1 MLPKGFDDKNV
12 FTEVQILPDF
22 DFDTADLEIVVVN
35 TLGILFKTGF
45 LVILLTSRNN
55 IFEDCS

>member
-35 TLGILFKTGF
+35 TLGILFKTG

>member
-12 FTEVQILPDF
+12 FTEFKILPDF
-22 DFDTADLEIVVVN
+22 EFDATDLEIVVVN
-35 TLGILFKTGF
+35 TLGILFKTG

>member
-22 DFDTADLEIVVVN
+22 EFDATDLEIVVVN
-35 TLGILFKTGF
+35 TLGILFKTG
-45 LVILLTSRNN
+45 LVILLTSSNN

>member
-1 MLPKGFDDKNV
+1 MFPKGFDDKNV

-22 DFDTADLEIVVVN
+22 EFDATDLEIVVVN
-35 TLGILFKTGF
+35 TLGILFKTG
-45 LVILLTSRNN
+45 LVILLTRRNN

>member
-12 FTEVQILPDF
+12 FTEFQILPDF
-22 DFDTADLEIVVVN
+22 EFDATDLEIVVVN
-35 TLGILFKTGF
+35 TLGILFKTG

>member
-1 MLPKGFDDKNV
+1 MFPKGFDDKNV

-22 DFDTADLEIVVVN
+22 EFDATDLEIVVVN
-35 TLGILFKTGF
+35 TLGILFKTG

>member
-12 FTEVQILPDF
+12 FTEVQIFPDF
-22 DFDTADLEIVVVN
+22 EFDATDLEIVVVN
-35 TLGILFKTGF
+35 TLGILFKTG
-45 LVILLTSRNN
+45 LVILLTSKNN